1 MATYQNA
8 PTAYLPSPNHTS
20 TTYAYRFIGPLD
32 PIHNVPN
39 ASPLLFIPHFRGTMD
54 LIDPLLIN
62 TLATHRR
69 VLLTDYVGVGKSSGV
84 VASTAAE
91 CAAQLL
97 DFLAALGEKEIDLL
111 GFSVGGRIAQLVAL
125 NAEDHGASVRV
136 KKLIIA
142 GATSNPVAGNGIQA
156 PSAERAALIPQLAAA
171 PTLPMS
177 AFHTLFFSDDTI
189 GKEVCE
195 KWWKRLE
202 ERNEKTSG
210 EKNSQWLDEGY
221 QAWEDAKGIH
231 GQATILSKF
240 DSEEGSL
247 GNEGTWD
254 RLPGLD
260 IPVLIANGSVST
272 LLPCIPSSGNVG

>member
-1 MATYQNA
+1 MATYQTA
-8 PTAYLPSPNHTS
+8 PTSYRPSPANAS

-32 PIHNVPN
+32 PPHDVPN
-39 ASPLLFIPHFRGTMD
+39 APVLLFLPHFRGTMD

-62 TLATHRR
+62 TLATQRR
-69 VLLTDYVGVGKSSGV
+69 VLLTDYVGVGKSSGT

-91 CAAQLL
+91 CADQLL
-97 DFLAALGEKEIDLL
+97 DFLAVLGEKEVDVL

-125 NAEDHGASVRV
+125 NASAHGAGVQVR
-136 KKLIIA
+136 KLIIA
-142 GATSNPVAGNGIQA
+142 GATSNPVDGNGIQA
-156 PSAERAALIPQLAAA
+156 PSAERAVVIPQLAAA
-171 PTLPMS
+171 PALPMS
-177 AFHTLFFSDDTI
+177 AFQTLFFSDDAV
-189 GKEVCE
+189 GKEACE
-195 KWWKRLE
+195 RWWKRLE

-221 QAWEDAKGIH
+221 QAWDDAKGIH

-247 GNEGTWD
+247 GNEGSWD

-260 IPVLIANGSVST
+260 IPVLVANGSVSA
-272 LLPCIPSSGNVG
+272 LLPHVLRVEGV